1 MPWGGGN
8 TGNWGGSPWG
18 DGLAGAPVT
27 PPAVFP
33 SAQISSITVM
43 SKNLLRIGFNVAMK
57 IDGILT
63 DPANY
68 SVAPI
73 AAGATV
79 TPGRVLT
86 PSGSSTFYVLLQVTS
101 FTVGERYTVDIAN
114 LRTTKGDT
122 VDNGNSSAEFYGRVT
137 KLDFAQGLQP
147 KMYDRSP
154 ESIFAKILMAITSED
169 EKIGGTEGDNE

>member
-18 DGLAGAPVT
+18 DGQGGTPVS
-27 PPAVFP
+27 PPVFP

-68 SVAPI
+68 SVVPLSV
-73 AAGATV
+73 GV
-79 TPGRVLT
+79 DVEPKRVLT
-86 PSGSSTFYVLLQVTS
+86 PSGPSTFYILLQITP
-101 FTVGERYTVDIAN
+101 FTVGERYIVDITN

-122 VDNGNSSAEFYGRVT
+122 VDFGNSSAEFYGRVT